1 MVGVSVL
8 LSLLASLTWGTSD
21 FLGGTAARRIPV
33 AGVVGASQ
41 AFALAGLLVVAA
53 ASGSFGA
60 STGYVGWAL
69 LAAVVG
75 VIALAAFY
83 TALATGTMGVVAPI
97 AATGVVVP
105 VVVGLAQGD
114 RPAWIQGV
122 GVAVAVVGVV
132 LASGPELRV
141 EGGGRPIL
149 LAAIAA
155 VGFGAVIIFVARG
168 ARTDIV
174 MTLLVMRAA
183 SVTALGVAAL
193 IGVARGGVAA
203 GDLPLL
209 AAIGAGDVGANA
221 LFAVASTHGLLS
233 IVAVLSSLYPAV
245 TVLLARVVHSERMRP
260 VQNAGVGAALLGV
273 VLIASGGA

>member
-1 MVGVSVL
+1 VVGVSVL
-8 LSLLASLTWGTSD
+8 LSLLASLTWGTAE
-21 FLGGTAARRIPV
+21 FLGGTAAKRIPV
-33 AGVVGASQ
+33 VGVVGASQ
-41 AFALAGLLVVAA
+41 AFALVGLLVVAVA
-53 ASGSFGA
+53 TGSFGA
-60 STGYVGWAL
+60 PAGYVGWAL

-105 VVVGLAQGD
+105 VVVGLVQGD
-114 RPAWIQGV
+114 RPGATQAL

-132 LASGPELRV
+132 LASGPELRA

-155 VGFGAVIIFVARG
+155 VGFGAVIICVARG

-174 MTLLVMRAA
+174 MTLLVMRAV
-183 SVTALGVAAL
+183 SVTVLGAAAL
-193 IGVARGGVAA
+193 FGVARWGVVR

-245 TVLLARVVHSERMRP
+245 TVLLARIVHGERMSA